1 MDYMVIAVDSESAD
15 IFGDFAHERPDLIF
29 PVEHKGFNGSNE
41 IMEFIVAVG
50 PAALS
55 ALGAYL
61 VARLQYTKKELKIKK
76 GDTEIELKGY
86 DIAPSDVMDIL
97 LKLEHKKSDEQ

>member
-1 MDYMVIAVDSESAD
+1 MIIAVNVESAD
-15 IFGDFAHERPDLIF
+15 IFCSFAHEYPDLIF
-29 PVEHKGFNGSNE
+29 PVEHKGFNGANE

-61 VARLQYTKKELKIKK
+61 VARLQYTKKELKIKR

-86 DIAPSDVMDIL
+86 DIAPNDVMDIL
-97 LKLEHKKSDEQ
+97 LKLEEKKSSEQ